1 MFIIFI
7 NHLDDRTVN
16 SLNKFAVDTKLEGVV
31 DPQMVVMQFRGA
43 SKGWRWAG
51 QNLIRFKGNTKSCT
65 VEEQLYVPVQTGGQ
79 LAGKQ
84 AGEGLVASNVL
95 SRQRR
100 SAASWDSLSS
110 VTSSL
115 GEAILPLLS
124 APVRSLLAYCVQ
136 LWAPQ
141 YKRDLLESVQ

>member
-1 MFIIFI
+1 MFNTFI
-7 NHLDDRTVN
+7 NDLDDRTVY
-16 SLNKFAVDTKLEGVV
+16 SLSKFAVDTKLEGVV
-31 DPQMVVMQFRGA
+31 EPQMIVMLFRGA

-51 QNLIRFKGNTKSCT
+51 QNLIKLKGNAKSCT
-65 VEEQLYVPVQTGGQ
+65 VEEQLHVPVQAGGQ

-84 AGEGLVASNVL
+84 SGKGPVASNVL
-95 SRQRR
+95 SRQR

-136 LWAPQ
+136 LWVPQ
-141 YKRDLLESVQ
+141 YKRYLLESVQ